1 MKGINACVF
10 AYGTTGSGKT
20 HTMVGTDSN
29 PGIMVLF
36 LDDIFL
42 KIKEVMSDLM
52 ITPILLV
59 VM

>member
-1 MKGINACVF
+1 MF

-42 KIKEVMSDLM
+42 KIKEVMSDYCT
-52 ITPILLV
+52 IIV
-59 VM
+59 IN

>member
-42 KIKEVMSDLM
+42 KIKEVMSDYCGIIACNM
-52 ITPILLV
+52 IN
-59 VM
+59 

>member
-20 HTMVGTDSN
+20 HTMVGTDSS

-42 KIKEVMSDLM
+42 KIKEVMSDYCA
-52 ITPILLV
+52 IV
-59 VM
+59 GCNVD

>member
-42 KIKEVMSDLM
+42 KIKEVMSD
-52 ITPILLV
+52 
-59 VM
+59 

>member
-1 MKGINACVF
+1 MF

-20 HTMVGTDSN
+20 HTMVGIDSN

-52 ITPILLV
+52 IAAIV
-59 VM
+59 GFNVIN